1 VKTESAYER
10 AIRYSRD
17 FGGKVGMFPKVPIT
31 SLDDFTVWYTPG
43 VAAVSRRVDEN
54 PDDSFTLTNRWNSAA
69 IVSDGSR
76 VLGLGRLR
84 PEAALPV
91 LEGKALIFK
100 YLGGVD
106 AIPLSIRAPDPEAF
120 VRVVEALEPSF
131 GAINLEDIESPKC
144 FYILEELRR
153 RLTIPVWHDDQLG
166 TAGVVLA
173 ALYGALDVVGRGLG
187 EVRITLLGA
196 GAANIATARILQ
208 EAGADVG
215 KMRVVDSRGILHP
228 EREDIDELLLR
239 NRWKYELAIESN
251 RERVRGGIEEA
262 LRDVE
267 VLIAASRPGPGV
279 VKPDWIRSMARDPIV
294 FALANPVPEIM
305 PQEALEAGAAVVAT
319 GRSDFPNQVNNSLLF
334 PSMFRGIL
342 DVRGMAITNQMVVAA
357 AREIYNYTKE
367 TGLSRDRIV
376 PTMMEWEVYPRVAA
390 AVGEAAV
397 RQGLARKHLS
407 RSELLERARLGVSR
421 VRKLMDVLLASG
433 LLPRIQ

>member
-10 AIRYSRD
+10 ALRYSRD

-31 SLDDFTVWYTPG
+31 SLDDFAVWYTPG

-54 PDDSFTLTNRWNSAA
+54 PDDSFTLTNRWNTAA

-91 LEGKALIFK
+91 LEGKALLFK

-106 AIPLSIRAPDPEAF
+106 AIPLSIRAPDPDAF

-153 RLTIPVWHDDQLG
+153 RLSIPVWHDDQLG

-173 ALYGALDVVGRGLG
+173 ALYGALDVVGRRLG
-187 EVRITLLGA
+187 DVRITLLGA
-196 GAANIATARILQ
+196 GAANIATARILR
-208 EAGADVG
+208 EAGADLG
-215 KMRVVDSRGILHP
+215 KMRIVDSRGILHP
-228 EREDIDELLLR
+228 EREDIDELLLK

-251 RERVRGGIEEA
+251 RDRVRGGVEEA
-262 LRDVE
+262 LRDAD

-279 VKPDWIRSMARDPIV
+279 G
-294 FALANPVPEIM
+294 PVHGQGPHRLR
-305 PQEALEAGAAVVAT
+305 PGQPRPGDHAT
-319 GRSDFPNQVNNSLLF
+319 GGVGGGG
-334 PSMFRGIL
+334 RGGGHGPL
-342 DVRGMAITNQMVVAA
+342 RLPQPGEQQPPLPLHVQGHPGCEGYGHHRRAGGGGGAGDLQLHPGDGPVQGQ
-357 AREIYNYTKE
+357 
-367 TGLSRDRIV
+367 DR
-376 PTMMEWEVYPRVAA
+376 AHHDG
-390 AVGEAAV
+390 VG
-397 RQGLARKHLS
+397 
-407 RSELLERARLGVSR
+407 GVSPGGR
-421 VRKLMDVLLASG
+421 G
-433 LLPRIQ
+433 GG